1 MIKTLEND
9 IYWQTHVLNNSKDKR
24 QQDRCRLAIQ
34 RLQKQID
41 ELKRVKL
48 SLLIMVISLLV
59 GFVKYGKLIHF

>member
-9 IYWQTHVLNNSKDKR
+9 IYWQTHVLNNSTDKR

-41 ELKRVKL
+41 ELKKD
-48 SLLIMVISLLV
+48 
-59 GFVKYGKLIHF
+59 KP